1 MTTVA
6 DLVAQTRRS
15 LHDWPKL
22 RVDTGTGDGV
32 SDFFDLGKDISV
44 SQNSEVVKVA
54 SVTKIRGSDYT
65 LDYDANQ
72 ILFVPAQIPA
82 NAASISVR
90 YKEQVWR
97 EELIIDGLNAGRK
110 TLFPRFY
117 AKDSGTLTIRQNVR
131 TYQLDG
137 ADMNEPNMRTVFG
150 QGRGTFKILRT
161 MVQPLGASIDQL
173 WVPYRRRWQEW
184 RSGHPYLHF
193 WQMLGV
199 GDVVRVEIM
208 YGFTPF
214 ALASDSVDIPDF
226 LQELAVLWACSSLAL
241 KTEPQRGR
249 LDTANVMQSNFANPP
264 GTMAQTAEDFQRK
277 YDLMWSKLNS
287 EPPVFDVP
295 DLPMP
300 WEASRQGYA

>member
-1 MTTVA
+1 M
-6 DLVAQTRRS
+6 VAQVRRS
-15 LHDWPKL
+15 LHDFPKL

-32 SDFFDLGKDISV
+32 SDFMDLGKDVSV
-44 SQNSEVVKVA
+44 LQNSERVLVA
-54 SVTKIRGSDYT
+54 AVLQTRGTQYS

-72 ILFVPAQIPA
+72 ILFTTGNIPG
-82 NAASISVR
+82 NGAALNVR
-90 YKEQVWR
+90 YKEQVYR
-97 EELIIDGLNAGRK
+97 DEVVIDALNSGRK

-117 AKDSGTLTIRQNVR
+117 AKDSGTITIRQNVR

-137 ADMNEPNMRTVFG
+137 ADLNEPNMRAVFG
-150 QGRGTFKILRT
+150 AGRGTFKILRT
-161 MVQPLGASIDQL
+161 MTQPLGASIDQL

-193 WQMLGV
+193 WEMLGV
-199 GDVVRVEIM
+199 GDVVRVEAI

-214 ALASDSVDIPDF
+214 ALASDNVDIPDF

-249 LDTANVMQSNFANPP
+249 LDTANVQQANLANPP

-295 DLPMP
+295 DMPMP